1 MPNQHLNPDGLSK
14 PTNYTHVVSG
24 TGRVVYISGQVPVD
38 AEGKLVGLGDFAVQA
53 DKVFE
58 NLATCLAAVNATFA
72 DVVKLTTYIVN
83 YVPDK
88 HRAVL
93 QAARAKNLP
102 SENLPASTLVGIQ
115 SLALPGY
122 MIEIEA
128 VAILP
133 A

>member
-1 MPNQHLNPDGLSK
+1 MPNQHLNPEGVSK
-14 PTNYTHVVSG
+14 PANYTHVVSG
-24 TGRVVYISGQVPVD
+24 TGRVVYISGQVPAD
-38 AEGKLVGLGDFAVQA
+38 TEGKVVGEGDFAAQA

-58 NLATCLAAVNATFA
+58 NLATCLASVSATFA

-83 YVPDK
+83 YSSDLRPL
-88 HRAVL
+88 L
-93 QAARAKNLP
+93 QAARAKHLP
-102 SENLPASTLVGIQ
+102 AENPPASTLVGVQ
-115 SLALPGY
+115 ALAIPGY